1 MGRGRGRTASW
12 PADGGTGLNLK
23 LWILAVGTKMPAWV
37 DEAFGEYAKRMP
49 REARIELVEIR
60 PEKRVGGKTVEQ
72 IQEAEMTRI
81 QAALPATAEPVMLD
95 ERGAEMSTLELAGAM
110 KGWLQ
115 GGRDLAFVIGGA
127 DGLHPALRQRAG
139 KLWSLSRLTLPH
151 GLVRVL
157 LAEQLYRAMTVIQ
170 NHPYHRE

>member
-1 MGRGRGRTASW
+1 
-12 PADGGTGLNLK
+12 
-23 LWILAVGTKMPAWV
+23 MPAWV

-60 PEKRVGGKTVEQ
+60 PEKRAGGKTVEQ
-72 IQEAEMTRI
+72 MQEAEMTRI
-81 QAALPATAEPVMLD
+81 LAALPAGAEPVMLD
-95 ERGAEMSTLELAGAM
+95 ERGVAMSTLELASAM

-115 GGRDLAFVIGGA
+115 GGRDLVFVIGGA

-139 KLWSLSRLTLPH
+139 KLWSLSRLTMPH

>member
-1 MGRGRGRTASW
+1 
-12 PADGGTGLNLK
+12 
-23 LWILAVGTKMPAWV
+23 MPAWV

-60 PEKRVGGKTVEQ
+60 PEKRAGGKTVEQ
-72 IQEAEMTRI
+72 MQEAEMTRI
-81 QAALPATAEPVMLD
+81 LSALPAGADAVMLD
-95 ERGAEMSTLELAGAM
+95 ERGAEMSTLELADAM

-127 DGLHPALRQRAG
+127 DGLHPTLRQRAG

>member
-1 MGRGRGRTASW
+1 
-12 PADGGTGLNLK
+12 LK

-60 PEKRVGGKTVEQ
+60 PEKRAGGKTVEQ
-72 IQEAEMTRI
+72 MQEAEMLRI
-81 QAALPATAEPVMLD
+81 QAALPAGADHIMLD
-95 ERGAEMSTLELAGAM
+95 ERGVEMSTLELAGAM

-115 GGRDLAFVIGGA
+115 GGRDLAFVVGGA
-127 DGLHPALRQRAG
+127 DGLHPALRQRAAR
-139 KLWSLSRLTLPH
+139 LWSLSRLTLPH

-157 LAEQLYRAMTVIQ
+157 LAEQLYRALSVIQ